1 MVLFC
6 TEALQHTYRDW
17 MNVVA
22 KIIVKNT
29 HQKQAINVEIVNK
42 QYLVRCIKGG
52 TRLTRR
58 ERERRKVMLMF
69 MKSVNQQM
77 LSRHFYQQ
85 L

>member
-17 MNVVA
+17 MNAVA

-29 HQKQAINVEIVNK
+29 HQKQTINVEIVNK

-58 ERERRKVMLMF
+58 EREREGKLC
-69 MKSVNQQM
+69 
-77 LSRHFYQQ
+77 
-85 L
+85 

>member
-1 MVLFC
+1 
-6 TEALQHTYRDW
+6 

-29 HQKQAINVEIVNK
+29 HQKQTINVEIVNK

-58 ERERRKVMLMF
+58 EREKE
-69 MKSVNQQM
+69 SYVNV
-77 LSRHFYQQ
+77 YEEC
-85 L
+85 